1 VAKEEGDDMRLR
13 KWLIVTFLNVFF
25 SCHSL
30 SALVMRSSVPGR
42 TNTCLKLRDTLARK
56 GQQNNAL
63 LKGAVVDAVDNRPA
77 PMRNF
82 LGAERQ
88 SELIV
93 IRSKIKGREPEMAD
107 VLNGRHVSFHEHAVG
122 HRVDVCSQRC
132 HQFVN
137 THAHN
142 LIQRAII
149 CATAQK
155 SILGESMGMQT
166 PQLGN
171 WEEDGEVATGAG

>member
-1 VAKEEGDDMRLR
+1 MTH
-13 KWLIVTFLNVFF
+13 WLARA
-25 SCHSL
+25 S
-30 SALVMRSSVPGR
+30 R
-42 TNTCLKLRDTLARK
+42 TNAP
-56 GQQNNAL
+56 

-132 HQFVN
+132 HQCEN

-142 LIQRAII
+142 LIQTAII
-149 CATAQK
+149 CATAEK
-155 SILGESMGMQT
+155 SILGAKHEHATSATRQVG
-166 PQLGN
+166 GR
-171 WEEDGEVATGAG
+171 WGKRRDGALDDKTRFTKNY